1 MKAEIIN
8 VGEELLSGNTLNTN
22 VQVLSKL
29 LSPLGI
35 KLNFNAVVGDV
46 EEHIIAATEMALKR
60 SDLIIFTGG
69 LGPTKD
75 DLTKEVVCKVLDR
88 ELTLNN
94 GILDNI
100 KEFFKSRDI
109 EMTNNNIKQAL
120 VPEQSIILKNKNG
133 TAPGFFLNYD
143 NKSIVLLPGPP
154 REIDPMFRE
163 QVIPLIS
170 ELTSNKIVSKNISTI
185 GIGES
190 KLESII
196 EDIISFYKPVD
207 IATYAR
213 NGQVDIR
220 ITISSEDEEQA
231 NALMSEICKKIEC
244 KLEKFIYSY
253 ENEKIE
259 EVVSR
264 LLKDNNLKIGFCESC
279 TGGLVTSKIT
289 RLAGASEVL
298 DRSIVTYSNDS
309 KMEEVSVKKETL
321 DNHGAVSSET
331 AIEMARGMLLRGNI
345 DIAVSI
351 TGVAGPGGGTSD
363 KPVGL
368 VYICLATHNKEIVE
382 KNIFIGSRFFV
393 QERTSVEVFNLI
405 RKHILTDLQK

>member
-35 KLNFNAVVGDV
+35 KLNFNAVVGDI
-46 EEHIIAATEMALKR
+46 EEHIVAATEMALKR
-60 SDLIIFTGG
+60 SGLIIFTGG

-75 DLTKEVVCKVLDR
+75 DLTKEVVCKVLNR

-94 GILDNI
+94 GILENI
-100 KEFFKSRDI
+100 KEFFKSRNI

-120 VPEQSIILKNKNG
+120 VPEDCTILKNKNG

-190 KLESII
+190 KLESMI
-196 EDIISFYKPVD
+196 EDIISFYNTID

-220 ITISSEDEEQA
+220 ITISSEDEDKA
-231 NALMSEICKKIEC
+231 NKLMSEICKKIEF

-264 LLKDNNLKIGFCESC
+264 LLKDNDLKIGFCESC

-289 RLAGASEVL
+289 KLAGASEVL
-298 DRSIVTYSNDS
+298 DRSIVTYSNNS
-309 KMEEVSVKKETL
+309 KIEEVSVKEETL
-321 DNHGAVSSET
+321 NNHGAVSEET
-331 AIEMARGMLLRGNI
+331 AVEMAKGMLLRDNI

-351 TGVAGPGGGTSD
+351 TGVAGPGGGSSD

-368 VYICLATHNKEIVE
+368 VYVCLATRETEIVE

-405 RKHILTDLQK
+405 RKHILTELQK

>member
-8 VGEELLSGNTLNTN
+8 VGEELLSGNTLNSN

-46 EEHIIAATEMALKR
+46 EEHIISATEMALQR
-60 SDLIIFTGG
+60 SDLIIYTGG

-75 DLTKEVVCKVLDR
+75 DLTKEVVCKALDI
-88 ELTLNN
+88 ELSLDNE
-94 GILDNI
+94 ILENI

-120 VPEQSIILKNKNG
+120 VPEGSTILKNKNG

-163 QVIPLIS
+163 QVVPLIS
-170 ELTSNKIVSKNISTI
+170 ELTNNKIVSKNISTI

-190 KLESII
+190 KLEDMI

-220 ITISSEDEEQA
+220 ITISSEDENEA
-231 NALMSEICKKIEC
+231 NKLMCEICERIEA

-264 LLKDNNLKIGFCESC
+264 LLRENNLKVGFCESC

-289 RLAGASEVL
+289 KFAGASDVL
-298 DRSIVTYSNDS
+298 DRSIITYSNDS

-321 DNHGAVSSET
+321 DEHGAVSSET
-331 AIEMARGMLLRGNI
+331 AIEMAKGMLLRSNI

-351 TGVAGPGGGTSD
+351 TGVAGPDGGSPD

-368 VYICLATHNKEIVE
+368 VYICLATRNTQIVE